1 MAVLVRRMLDAI
13 IRTITKSKYRKSLFH
28 FTRMSNLPAIAHL
41 DALFASHRMDPS
53 SSGARRTERKKV
65 VHLGMQMTLN
75 SHLRIADSMIDPST
89 TQEQFRACI
98 DQHVF
103 FWPTLRY
110 CREMLAM
117 YTRRE
122 PDEGFAILEF
132 DAYRLLS
139 GSGDNVYVS
148 KYDSGSSPRFPARCS
163 YRKSIEMFLP
173 LREFE
178 STVSRLVPT
187 KPSEIKEILIR
198 HEITHLSDYLI
209 SVYAPSSEGVPECW
223 KEITR
228 SLEEVRFIQHE

>member
-1 MAVLVRRMLDAI
+1 
-13 IRTITKSKYRKSLFH
+13 
-28 FTRMSNLPAIAHL
+28 
-41 DALFASHRMDPS
+41 
-53 SSGARRTERKKV
+53 
-65 VHLGMQMTLN
+65 MTLN

-89 TQEQFRACI
+89 TQEQFRAYI

-139 GSGDNVYVS
+139 ESGDNVYVS

-163 YRKSIEMFLP
+163 YKKSMEMFLP

-178 STVSRLVPT
+178 NTDSRLVPT
-187 KPSEIKEILIR
+187 KASEIKEILIR
-198 HEITHLSDYLI
+198 DEITHLSDYLFP
-209 SVYAPSSEGVPECW
+209 SMLRAPRCPGTLEGNHQ
-223 KEITR
+223 T
-228 SLEEVRFIQHE
+228 LEEFRLDSLNKGVR

>member
-1 MAVLVRRMLDAI
+1 MLDAI
-13 IRTITKSKYRKSLFH
+13 IKTITKSKYRKSLFH

-41 DALFASHRMDPS
+41 DALFASYRIDPS

-65 VHLGMQMTLN
+65 AHLGMQMTSN
-75 SHLRIADSMIDPST
+75 SHLRIADSMIDPTT
-89 TQEQFRACI
+89 TQEQFRAYI

-139 GSGDNVYVS
+139 ESGDNVI
-148 KYDSGSSPRFPARCS
+148 C
-163 YRKSIEMFLP
+163 
-173 LREFE
+173 
-178 STVSRLVPT
+178 
-187 KPSEIKEILIR
+187 
-198 HEITHLSDYLI
+198 
-209 SVYAPSSEGVPECW
+209 
-223 KEITR
+223 
-228 SLEEVRFIQHE
+228 IQI